1 MTRIVIADDHPIVL
15 EGLTQLFALE
25 DDIEVVARCTNG
37 EEALAA
43 TRAQEPDVL
52 VLDVRM
58 PRLSGLAVLRMLS
71 AEKNRA
77 RVVLLTAQ
85 LNETERANAVR
96 YGAAGIVLKETA
108 ACALLECVRAVA
120 QGETWLH
127 DAPPA
132 ATGPREAGRALTP
145 RELDI
150 VRMTAAGARNREIA
164 AQLGISEGTVKMY
177 LHTIYEKLGVNSRV
191 ALANYAREN
200 ALI

>member
-1 MTRIVIADDHPIVL
+1 MTRLVIADDHPIVL

-37 EEALAA
+37 EEALSAVRTLA
-43 TRAQEPDVL
+43 PDVI

-58 PRLSGLAVLRMLS
+58 PQLSGLAVLRMLS
-71 AEKNRA
+71 AEQNPV

-85 LNETERANAVR
+85 LNEAEMANAIR
-96 YGAAGIVLKETA
+96 YGAAGVVLKETA
-108 ACALLECVRAVA
+108 ARALLDCVREVA
-120 QGETWLH
+120 RGGTWLEGVRATASPR
-127 DAPPA
+127 DAA
-132 ATGPREAGRALTP
+132 RSLTP

-164 AQLGISEGTVKMY
+164 TQLGISEGTVKMY
-177 LHTIYEKLGVNSRV
+177 LHTIYEKLGVGSRV
-191 ALANYAREN
+191 ALTNYAREH